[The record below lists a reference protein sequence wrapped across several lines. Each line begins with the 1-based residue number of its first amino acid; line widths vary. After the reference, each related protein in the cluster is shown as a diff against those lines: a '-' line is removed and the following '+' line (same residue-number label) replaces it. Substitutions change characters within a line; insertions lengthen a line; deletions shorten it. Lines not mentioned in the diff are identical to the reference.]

1 MLPCIKTV
9 VKSKAYEIGDKGL
22 FSLLYKHGNENSI
35 GFIAEDVVKGGY
47 KLGEHIFLII
57 YCIIFFKKIVNIFL
71 LNNEEDEKITEIK

>member
-35 GFIAEDVVKGGY
+35 GFIAEDIVKGGY
-47 KLGEHIFLII
+47 KLGKHIFLGMD
-57 YCIIFFKKIVNIFL
+57 YLF
-71 LNNEEDEKITEIK
+71 